1 MKSTPK
7 QAASVPLAPIMIA
20 VFCSVFISNLNTS
33 TVNLAVP
40 TLMKV
45 FHTEMPVIQW
55 ALTGYMMAI
64 GIGSPLAGFLIS
76 RFGTKKVYATTLIGF
91 SFASLLCSL
100 AWNPLF
106 LIAARVIQGGSAGL
120 MLPVTLTLLYRTV
133 ERKQQPMAV
142 SLWEAAG
149 WLGPALGPA
158 VSGLCLQF
166 LSWRW
171 LFLLN
176 LPLLLLSI
184 LLVLRYVPASP
195 GDSSMRLDKLSAVLS
210 SIGSFTVLFAFSKAS
225 AWGLLDTRTL
235 LLLAA
240 GILLLILFVRRQ
252 LRADTP
258 LLEFRVF
265 QNRAYAISVLLLGLI
280 NAALFAAVYFVPYFL
295 QTAKGVPA
303 ASTGLVML
311 PSSVVMVLLLPLVG
325 KLYSRLG
332 PMKLAAAGISLM
344 VLGTWMLSRMTVDT
358 ANSEVILWTVTR
370 NVGIAFSSMPLMNA
384 GLSGLPD
391 NLIGYAT
398 SMTSWF
404 RQCMGSLSIAIF
416 TAFYTWR
423 TEVYTSDGPA
433 AVSSSE
439 AVVFGVQ
446 QVFMLVA
453 FMLVCMLPLVL
464 TFRKSG
470 KIS

>member
-1 MKSTPK
+1 
-7 QAASVPLAPIMIA
+7 MIA

-33 TVNLAVP
+33 TVNLAIP
-40 TLMKV
+40 ALMKA
-45 FHTEMPVIQW
+45 FGSEMQVMQW

-64 GIGSPLAGFLIS
+64 GIGSPLAGFLIA
-76 RFGTKKVYATTLIGF
+76 RYGPKKVYAITLAGF
-91 SFASLLCSL
+91 SLASLLCSA
-100 AWNPLF
+100 AWTPIA

-133 ERKQQPMAV
+133 ERKQQPLAV

-166 LSWRW
+166 LNWRW
-171 LFLLN
+171 LFMLN
-176 LPLLLLSI
+176 LPLLLLSF

-195 GDSSMRLDKLSAVLS
+195 GNSSLRLDKLSAVLS
-210 SIGSFTVLFAFSKAS
+210 STGSFTVLFAFSKAS
-225 AWGLLDTRTL
+225 SWGLFNPLTL
-235 LLLAA
+235 LLLTA

-252 LRADTP
+252 LQKDTP

-265 QNRAYAISVLLLGLI
+265 HNRAYAISVLLLGLI

-311 PSSVVMVLLLPLVG
+311 PSSVVMVLLLPFVG
-325 KLYSRLG
+325 RLYSRLG
-332 PMKLAAAGISLM
+332 PMRLAAAGISLM
-344 VLGTWMLSRMTVDT
+344 ALGTWMLSRMTVDT
-358 ANSEVILWTVTR
+358 TSAEVILWTVLR
-370 NVGIAFSSMPLMNA
+370 NTGIACSSMPLMNA
-384 GLSGLPD
+384 GLSALSD
-391 NLIGYAT
+391 AQIGYAT
-398 SMTSWF
+398 SMTSWV

-423 TEVYTSDGPA
+423 TGVFSPGGTDVVNSP
-433 AVSSSE
+433 E
-439 AVVFGVQ
+439 AVVYGVQ
-446 QVFMLVA
+446 QVFMLVTV
-453 FMLVCMLPLVL
+453 MLVCMLPLVF
-464 TFRKSG
+464 TFRRPVTAPNNR
-470 KIS
+470 

>member
-45 FHTEMPVIQW
+45 FHSEMPVIQW

-76 RFGTKKVYATTLIGF
+76 RFGTKKVYAATLIGF
-91 SFASLLCSL
+91 SCASLLCSL

-106 LIAARVIQGGSAGL
+106 LIAARVIQGGCAGL

-176 LPLLLLSI
+176 LPLLMLSI

-195 GDSSMRLDKLSAVLS
+195 GDSSMRLDKLSAILS

-225 AWGLLDTRTL
+225 VWGLLDSRTL

-295 QTAKGVPA
+295 QTAKGTPA

-332 PMKLAAAGISLM
+332 PMKLASVGISLM

-370 NVGIAFSSMPLMNA
+370 NIGIAFSSMPLMNA
-384 GLSGLPD
+384 GLSGLSD

-404 RQCMGSLSIAIF
+404 RQCMGSLSIAIL

-423 TEVYTSDGPA
+423 TMVYTSDGLA

-453 FMLVCMLPLVL
+453 MLLVCMLPLVL

-470 KIS
+470 KTS

>member
-1 MKSTPK
+1 MKSNRT
-7 QAASVPLAPIMIA
+7 QAAAVPMAPIMIA
-20 VFCSVFISNLNTS
+20 VFCSVFVSNLNTS
-33 TVNLAVP
+33 TVNLAIP
-40 TLMKV
+40 TLMGA
-45 FHTEMPVIQW
+45 FHTEMSVMQW

-76 RFGTKKVYATTLIGF
+76 RYGTKKVYALTLTGF
-91 SFASLLCSL
+91 SLASLLCSL
-100 AWNPLF
+100 AWSPLT
-106 LIAARVIQGGSAGL
+106 LISARVIQGGCAGL
-120 MLPVTLTLLYRTV
+120 MLPVTLTLLYRTAP
-133 ERKQQPMAV
+133 RRHQPMAV

-158 VSGLCLQF
+158 VSGICLQF

-184 LLVLRYVPASP
+184 LLVLRYVPASTGDP
-195 GDSSMRLDKLSAVLS
+195 GLRLDKLSAVLS
-210 SIGSFTVLFAFSKAS
+210 STGSFTVLFAFSRAS
-225 AWGLLDTRTL
+225 AWGLFSYRTL

-240 GILLLILFVRRQ
+240 GILLLVLFVRRQ
-252 LRADTP
+252 LGSDKP

-265 QNRAYAISVLLLGLI
+265 RSRAYGISVLLLGLI

-311 PSSVVMVLLLPLVG
+311 PSSVVMVLLLPVVG

-344 VLGTWMLSRMTVDT
+344 VLGTWMLSRMTAET
-358 ANSEVILWTVTR
+358 ANAEVILWTVTR
-370 NVGIAFSSMPLMNA
+370 NIGIAFSSMPLMNA
-384 GLSGLPD
+384 GLSTLAD
-391 NLIGYAT
+391 SQIGSAT
-398 SMTSWF
+398 SMTSWV

-423 TEVYTSDGPA
+423 TAAAAEGGIA
-433 AVSSSE
+433 AVNSPE
-439 AVVFGVQ
+439 AVVYGVQ

-453 FMLVCMLPLVL
+453 VLLICMLPLVV
-464 TFRKSG
+464 TFRKTG
-470 KIS
+470 KP

>member
-1 MKSTPK
+1 MTNIQRRP
-7 QAASVPLAPIMIA
+7 ASVQLVPIMIA

-40 TLMKV
+40 TLMKA
-45 FHTEMPVIQW
+45 FHAGMPVMQW

-76 RFGTKKVYATTLIGF
+76 RYGTKKVYVSTLSGF
-91 SFASLLCSL
+91 FLASLLCSL
-100 AWNPLF
+100 AWSPLA
-106 LIAARVIQGGSAGL
+106 LIAARIIQGGCAGL

-133 ERKQQPMAV
+133 DRKQQPMAV

-158 VSGLCLQF
+158 VSGICLQF
-166 LSWRW
+166 LNWRW

-184 LLVLRYVPASP
+184 LLVLRYVPAGS
-195 GDSSMRLDKLSAVLS
+195 GDPDMRLDKLSALLS
-210 SIGSFTVLFAFSKAS
+210 GTGSFTVLFAFSRAS
-225 AWGLLDTRTL
+225 VWGLLNYKTL
-235 LLLAA
+235 LLLAS

-252 LRADTP
+252 LSSDSP

-265 QNRAYAISVLLLGLI
+265 RSRAYAASVLMLGLI

-295 QTAKGVPA
+295 QTAKGVPSA
-303 ASTGLVML
+303 GTGLVML
-311 PSSVVMVLLLPLVG
+311 PSSVVMVLLLPVVG

-344 VLGTWMLSRMTVDT
+344 ALGTWMLSRLTLDT
-358 ANSEVILWTVTR
+358 GNAEVILWTVTR
-370 NVGIAFSSMPLMNA
+370 NTGIAFSSMPLMNA
-384 GLSGLPD
+384 GLSSLPD
-391 NLIGYAT
+391 SLIGYAT
-398 SMTSWF
+398 SMTSWV

-423 TEVYTSDGPA
+423 TVVHSSDVSAVADSAGTVVY
-433 AVSSSE
+433 
-439 AVVFGVQ
+439 GVQ
-446 QVFMLVA
+446 QVFLLVTV
-453 FMLVCMLPLVL
+453 LLICMLPLVL
-464 TFRKSG
+464 AFRKATDT
-470 KIS
+470 

>member
-1 MKSTPK
+1 M
-7 QAASVPLAPIMIA
+7 AAAVPLAPIMIA
-20 VFCSVFISNLNTS
+20 VFCSVFVSNLNTS

-40 TLMKV
+40 TLMKA
-45 FHTEMPVIQW
+45 FHADMSVMQW

-76 RFGTKKVYATTLIGF
+76 RYGTKKVYAATLTGF
-91 SFASLLCSL
+91 SLASLLCSL
-100 AWNPLF
+100 AWSPLT
-106 LIAARVIQGGSAGL
+106 LIAARVIQGGCAGL
-120 MLPVTLTLLYRTV
+120 MLPVTLTLLYRTAP
-133 ERKQQPMAV
+133 RKQQPMAV

-158 VSGLCLQF
+158 VSGICLQF

-184 LLVLRYVPASP
+184 LLVLRYVPASA
-195 GDSSMRLDKLSAVLS
+195 GDSRMRLDKLSAVLS
-210 SIGSFTVLFAFSKAS
+210 STGSFTVLFAFSRAS
-225 AWGLLDTRTL
+225 AWGLTSYKTL

-240 GILLLILFVRRQ
+240 GILLLVLFVRRQ
-252 LRADTP
+252 LGSDTP

-265 QNRAYAISVLLLGLI
+265 RSRAYAISVLLLGLI

-311 PSSVVMVLLLPLVG
+311 PSSVVMVLLLPVVG

-332 PMKLAAAGISLM
+332 PMKLAGAGISLM
-344 VLGTWMLSRMTVDT
+344 VIGTWMLSRMTVDT
-358 ANSEVILWTVTR
+358 ANAEVILWTVTR
-370 NVGIAFSSMPLMNA
+370 NIGIAFSSMPLMNA
-384 GLSGLPD
+384 GLSTLSD
-391 NLIGYAT
+391 SRIGYAT
-398 SMTSWF
+398 SMTSWV
-404 RQCMGSLSIAIF
+404 RQSMGSLSIAIF

-423 TEVYTSDGPA
+423 TIAYSPDGSA
-433 AVSSSE
+433 TANSTE
-439 AVVFGVQ
+439 AVVYGVQ

-453 FMLVCMLPLVL
+453 VLLICMLPLVI
-464 TFRKSG
+464 TFRRSG
-470 KIS
+470 KAA

>member
-1 MKSTPK
+1 MKSTSK

-45 FHTEMPVIQW
+45 FHSEMAIIQW

-76 RFGTKKVYATTLIGF
+76 RFGTKKVYAATLIGF

-106 LIAARVIQGGSAGL
+106 LIAARVFQGGCAGL

-176 LPLLLLSI
+176 LPLLLLSVF
-184 LLVLRYVPASP
+184 LVLRYVPASP

-210 SIGSFTVLFAFSKAS
+210 STGSFTVLFAFSRAS
-225 AWGLLDTRTL
+225 AWGLLDSKTL

-252 LRADTP
+252 LGASTP

-265 QNRAYAISVLLLGLI
+265 RNRTYAISVLLLGLI

-332 PMKLAAAGISLM
+332 PMKLASAGISLM

-358 ANSEVILWTVTR
+358 ANAEVILWTVTR
-370 NVGIAFSSMPLMNA
+370 NIGIAFSSMPLMNA
-384 GLSGLPD
+384 GLSGLSD

-423 TEVYTSDGPA
+423 TVIYSSDGTA
-433 AVSSSE
+433 TVNSSE
-439 AVVFGVQ
+439 AVVYGVQ

-453 FMLVCMLPLVL
+453 ILLVCMLPLVL

-470 KIS
+470 KTS

>member
-1 MKSTPK
+1 MKSNTTM
-7 QAASVPLAPIMIA
+7 AAAVPLAPIMIA
-20 VFCSVFISNLNTS
+20 VFCSVFVSNLNTS

-40 TLMKV
+40 TLMKA
-45 FHTEMPVIQW
+45 FHADMSVMQW

-76 RFGTKKVYATTLIGF
+76 RYGTKKVYAATLIGF
-91 SFASLLCSL
+91 SLASLLCSL
-100 AWNPLF
+100 AWSPLT
-106 LIAARVIQGGSAGL
+106 LIAARVIQGGCAGL
-120 MLPVTLTLLYRTV
+120 MLPVTLTLLYRTAP
-133 ERKQQPMAV
+133 RKQQPMAV

-158 VSGLCLQF
+158 VSGICLQF

-184 LLVLRYVPASP
+184 LLVLRYVPASA
-195 GDSSMRLDKLSAVLS
+195 GDSRMRLDKLSAVLS
-210 SIGSFTVLFAFSKAS
+210 STGSFTVLFAFSRAS
-225 AWGLLDTRTL
+225 AWGLTSYKTL

-240 GILLLILFVRRQ
+240 GILLLVLFVRRQ
-252 LRADTP
+252 LGSDTP

-265 QNRAYAISVLLLGLI
+265 RSRAYAISVLLLGLI

-311 PSSVVMVLLLPLVG
+311 PSSVVMVLLLPVVG

-332 PMKLAAAGISLM
+332 PMKLAGAGISLM
-344 VLGTWMLSRMTVDT
+344 VIGTWMLSRMTVDT
-358 ANSEVILWTVTR
+358 ANAEVILWTVTR
-370 NVGIAFSSMPLMNA
+370 NIGIAFSSMPLMNA
-384 GLSGLPD
+384 GLSTLSD
-391 NLIGYAT
+391 SRIGYAT
-398 SMTSWF
+398 SMTSWV
-404 RQCMGSLSIAIF
+404 RQSMGSLSIAIF

-423 TEVYTSDGPA
+423 TIAYSPDGSA
-433 AVSSSE
+433 TADSAE
-439 AVVFGVQ
+439 AVVYGVQ

-453 FMLVCMLPLVL
+453 VLLICMLPLVI
-464 TFRKSG
+464 TFRRSG
-470 KIS
+470 KAA

>member
-1 MKSTPK
+1 M
-7 QAASVPLAPIMIA
+7 
-20 VFCSVFISNLNTS
+20 
-33 TVNLAVP
+33 
-40 TLMKV
+40 
-45 FHTEMPVIQW
+45 
-55 ALTGYMMAI
+55 
-64 GIGSPLAGFLIS
+64 
-76 RFGTKKVYATTLIGF
+76 
-91 SFASLLCSL
+91 ASLLCSL
-100 AWNPLF
+100 AWSPLS
-106 LIAARVIQGGSAGL
+106 LIAARVIQGGCAGL

-133 ERKQQPMAV
+133 DRKQQPMAV

-158 VSGLCLQF
+158 VSGICLQF

-184 LLVLRYVPASP
+184 LLVLRYVPASS
-195 GDSSMRLDKLSAVLS
+195 GDSGMRLDKLSAVLS
-210 SIGSFTVLFAFSKAS
+210 STGSFTVLFAFSRAS
-225 AWGLLDTRTL
+225 AWGLVSYKTL

-240 GILLLILFVRRQ
+240 GILLLVLFVRRQ
-252 LRADTP
+252 LGSDTP

-265 QNRAYAISVLLLGLI
+265 RSRAYAISVLLLGLI

-295 QTAKGVPA
+295 QTAQGVPA

-311 PSSVVMVLLLPLVG
+311 PSSVVMVLLLPVVG
-325 KLYSRLG
+325 RLYSRLG

-344 VLGTWMLSRMTVDT
+344 VLGTWMLSRMTLDT
-358 ANSEVILWTVTR
+358 ANAEVILWTVTR
-370 NVGIAFSSMPLMNA
+370 NIGIAFSSMPLMNA
-384 GLSGLPD
+384 GLSTLSD
-391 NLIGYAT
+391 SQIGYAT
-398 SMTSWF
+398 SMTSWV

-423 TEVYTSDGPA
+423 TEAYSSSGSAPA
-433 AVSSSE
+433 NGSE
-439 AVVFGVQ
+439 AVVYGVQ

-453 FMLVCMLPLVL
+453 LLLICMLPLVA

-470 KIS
+470 KPA